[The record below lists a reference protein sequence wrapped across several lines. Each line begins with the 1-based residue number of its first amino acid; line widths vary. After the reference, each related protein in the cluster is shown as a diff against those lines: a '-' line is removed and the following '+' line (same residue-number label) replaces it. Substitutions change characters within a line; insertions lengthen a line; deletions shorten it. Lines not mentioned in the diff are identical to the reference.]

1 MSKFVLRNLKNER
14 RRVEKQLKK
23 IDRQIERIE
32 NTRVIAEGTLDL
44 NTLVRFDK
52 SILDIKGDKV
62 DTTLRFKIKFEGY
75 KKEVTCTLTM
85 LKTGKQFIGKARCAK
100 EDSFDLATGMCL
112 AEDRAIKAVYEY
124 IIEQYA

>member
-1 MSKFVLRNLKNER
+1 MSKFVLRNLNNER

-52 SILDIKGDKV
+52 SMLDIKGDKV
-62 DTTLRFKIKFEGY
+62 DTTLRFKIKFEEY

-85 LKTGKQFIGKARCAK
+85 L
-100 EDSFDLATGMCL
+100 M
-112 AEDRAIKAVYEY
+112 VYP
-124 IIEQYA
+124 IRLLKLHLSTPLLVLMFQYLL

>member
-1 MSKFVLRNLKNER
+1 MSKFVLRNLNNER

-32 NTRVIAEGTLDL
+32 NTRVIAEGTLDF
-44 NTLVRFDK
+44 TLVRFDK
-52 SILDIKGDKV
+52 SMLDIKGDKV
-62 DTTLRFKIKFEGY
+62 DTTLRFKIKFEEY

-85 LKTGKQFIGKARCAK
+85 LKTCKQFVGKARCTK
-100 EDSFDLATGMCL
+100 EDSFDLATGMWL
-112 AEDRAIKAVYEY
+112 AENRAIKAVYEY

>member
-1 MSKFVLRNLKNER
+1 MSKFVLRNLNNER

-32 NTRVIAEGTLDL
+32 NTRVIAEGTLDF
-44 NTLVRFDK
+44 TLVRFDK
-52 SILDIKGDKV
+52 SMLDIKGDKV
-62 DTTLRFKIKFEGY
+62 DTTLRFKTKFEGY

-85 LKTGKQFIGKARCAK
+85 LKTGKQFVGKARCAK